1 MGNWV
6 LDLDGV
12 LWLSDQPIAGSSE
25 AVAALLARGH
35 EVLFV
40 TNNSNPTIAEQ
51 EANLAR
57 HGVDAR
63 GRVVTSAAAAATLVE
78 PGERVLL
85 CGGDGAREALVARG
99 AHVVDGRRDPN
110 GALDA
115 VVVGFHRWY
124 DYEVMRRA
132 ATAVHGGARLVAT
145 NDDATY
151 PTALGLIP
159 GCGSILAGIE
169 TAAGVKAIVAG
180 KPNEAMAELVRS
192 RLQGRGIVV
201 GDRPDTDG
209 RLAVALGYRFALV
222 LSGVTAGPAGAQP
235 APDLV
240 ADDLASLVM
249 KASS

>member
-12 LWLSDQPIAGSSE
+12 LWLSDQPIAGSSK
-25 AVAALLARGH
+25 AVEALLAQGD

-57 HGVDAR
+57 HGVDGR
-63 GRVVTSAAAAATLVE
+63 GRVVSSAAAAATLVE
-78 PGERVLL
+78 AGEQVLL
-85 CGGDGAREALVARG
+85 CGGDGAREALAARG
-99 AHVVDGRRDPN
+99 AHVLDGRRDPD
-110 GALDA
+110 GPVDA

-132 ATAVHGGARLVAT
+132 ATAVHRGARLVAT

-159 GCGSILAGIE
+159 GSGSILAGIE
-169 TAAGVKAIVAG
+169 TAAGVKATVAG
-180 KPNEAMAELVRS
+180 KPFAPMAALVRS
-192 RLQGRGIVV
+192 RLQGQGTVV

-222 LSGVTAGPAGAQP
+222 LSGVTADAADADPP
-235 APDLV
+235 PDLV
-240 ADDLASLVM
+240 ADDLASLV
-249 KASS
+249 ARATS